1 MPKIVKMISV
11 EKDVSGSKY
20 ILHERLLKYEF
31 ALETISPTPFFFAQM
46 IDYLQKC
53 ANDACN
59 ISNHFELFP
68 SGSINGS
75 ISAFVTNRR

>member
-1 MPKIVKMISV
+1 MVKIISV
-11 EKDVSGSKY
+11 EKDVFSGKY

-46 IDYLQKC
+46 IDYLQNC
-53 ANDACN
+53 ANDACD
-59 ISNHFELFP
+59 ISNHFELLP

-75 ISAFVTNRR
+75 ISAFVTNRGK